1 MTRKGA
7 IEVELKRP
15 PEAPEKRAYV
25 SLHVVVDKEGQSIGS
40 KRWRKLG
47 ECEAIVY
54 VKTGAN
60 GSKTRASHASSAIY
74 SLTPSPMRTA
84 PDRLLHEELC
94 KGHGH
99 LPTRRQTPYTIGSS
113 NATIAFR

>member
-1 MTRKGA
+1 MTREGA
-7 IEVELKRP
+7 VEVELKHP
-15 PEAPEKRAYV
+15 PEALEKRAYV
-25 SLHVVVDKEGQSIGS
+25 SLHVEVDKEGQSKALRDGENWGS
-40 KRWRKLG
+40 VRQS
-47 ECEAIVY
+47 CN

-113 NATIAFR
+113 IATIAFR